1 MEEMAQQEFVNLSC
15 LTCPQARDIGE
26 LRERHPT
33 ACFESNFRQKNR
45 YPDVLAIEETRVK
58 LGSWDCANGTDYINA
73 NFIDVE
79 TLGGSGSQTRFISTQ
94 APLPST
100 FGDFWQMVW
109 EQVRISIYL
118 D

>member
-1 MEEMAQQEFVNLSC
+1 MEEMAQQEFVNLC
-15 LTCPQARDIGE
+15 YLTCPQARDLGE
-26 LRERHPT
+26 LKERHPT
-33 ACFESNFRQKNR
+33 ACCDSNFRHKNR

-58 LGSWDCANGTDYINA
+58 LGSCNGTDYINA

-79 TLGGSGSQTRFISTQ
+79 TLGSSSHTRFISTQ

-109 EQVRISIYL
+109 EQVFTF
-118 D
+118 